1 MKRFNME
8 HLLNFIVLLSLIV
21 ALFYLIKTGNISNFL
36 HPRMQKL
43 TLISLAALVIL
54 MINEFLSIFSMIEKK
69 KLSIA
74 GYEIFFITI
83 IIGMFASIGGMH
95 VHESTNK
102 NVILNFTEKSKYNG
116 NDTHESVNAEAVAGG
131 SIIIDEK
138 NYLYMIGKI
147 NEEKD
152 VYKGKNIVLEGF
164 IFKNDGLKNDEF
176 ITSRF
181 VMKSSA
187 MNTEI
192 VGIFCKYK
200 DASKFKMNDWVR
212 VEGTI
217 DYEKTSGGDMT
228 VLKVKKVQKIEKPQN
243 GYIY

>member
-8 HLLNFIVLLSLIV
+8 HLLNFIALLSLIV
-21 ALFYLIKTGNISNFL
+21 ALFYLIKTGNISNLL

-54 MINEFLSIFSMIEKK
+54 MINEFLNIFSMIEKK
-69 KLSIA
+69 KLSIV
-74 GYEIFFITI
+74 GYEMFFITI
-83 IIGMFASIGGMH
+83 IIGMFASAGGMH
-95 VHESTNK
+95 VHENTNK
-102 NVILNFTEKSKYNG
+102 NVILNFTEKSKYNE
-116 NDTHESVNAEAVAGG
+116 NDIHESVNAEAVTGG

-147 NEEKD
+147 NEERD
-152 VYKGKNIVLEGF
+152 VFKGKNIVLEGF
-164 IFKNDGLKNDEF
+164 IFKNGGFKNDEF

-187 MNTEI
+187 MDTEI
-192 VGIFCKYK
+192 VGMFCKYK
-200 DASKFKMNDWVR
+200 DAFKFKINDWVR

-217 DYEKTSGGDMT
+217 DYEETSEGGIT
-228 VLKVKKVQKIEKPQN
+228 VLKVKKVQKVEKPQN